1 MAPAQLL
8 PDPDLLD
15 RLVTIL
21 DRATATEGW
30 YQPHRLVSLEVHPDP
45 EGDRLRNEIEFGFRT
60 LEQGQHPLDLLL
72 GFVAPKA
79 WTGMGVVCFGWAAP
93 AGDDV
98 DFARGTSLMR
108 ASEHPDRHRV
118 RVVTLVDR
126 RGREQATASLD
137 DGTVVDEPGSGTVS
151 DALRRCLELPT
162 PPAPVGS
169 VELFSALWL
178 LQVAE
183 TADAARARL
192 GWPEV
197 VLAHPSIRLLTAAG
211 RRARPNELVA
221 TGRLLHDSLSWEKL
235 RLRAAAGQ
243 GHGTQMP
250 ADLAAWMDAGMFA
263 RWVLGGLPPLPVLL
277 QECAQRVDDDALG
290 RIRRTL
296 RAWNIDPPFVR
307 QSPQQAAG

>member
-21 DRATATEGW
+21 DSVTSTEGW
-30 YQPHRLVSLEVHPDP
+30 YQPHSLVSLEVHPDP
-45 EGDRLRNEIEFGFRT
+45 EGDRLRDEIEFGFRT
-60 LEQGQHPLDLLL
+60 LEPGQHPLDLLL
-72 GFVAPKA
+72 GFVAPKTWA
-79 WTGMGVVCFGWAAP
+79 GLGVVCFGWAAP

-98 DFARGTSLMR
+98 DFARGTSAR
-108 ASEHPDRHRV
+108 RPSEHPDRHRV
-118 RVVTLVDR
+118 RVVTLIDR

-151 DALRRCLELPT
+151 DALRRCLDLST
-162 PPAPVGS
+162 PPPPVGS

-183 TADAARARL
+183 TADAARARTRL

-197 VLAHPSIRLLTAAG
+197 VMAHPSIRLLTAAG

-221 TGRLLHDSLSWEKL
+221 TGRLLHDELSWEKL
-235 RLRAAAGQ
+235 RVLAAAG
-243 GHGTQMP
+243 HDYGTQMP

-263 RWVLGGLPPLPVLL
+263 RWVLGGLPPLPALL
-277 QECAQRVDDDALG
+277 AECAQRVDDDALG

-296 RAWNIDPPFVR
+296 RAWNIDPPLVR
-307 QSPQQAAG
+307 QSSP